1 MQLTLKHLVPGA
13 LAAALA
19 LTTVASTARAQ
30 SYAPPPG
37 TTPGGF
43 APPSDSFAPR
53 SAPPDATSSPPPA
66 GRSLDPLLPTGITT
80 AAVGSIF
87 LVFGASEMDT
97 ASGGTS
103 STCGLSGCAEVDYP
117 GSEAPVGEMLLTGG
131 GIMAAG
137 GAGMLVYALA
147 EPPAR
152 ATAGRARIAAGA
164 MGLSLGAGTAVMG
177 LMEATSEVP
186 GGAGAGI
193 VVSGIVT
200 SAISAPILVWGA
212 QTLDEGGADDVY
224 RSDGRIIAGSI
235 LTGTGIGFATAT
247 AAVVGASAACR
258 GSFCGAGYIFAL
270 VPLGGAAACL
280 GTGIPL
286 FAGGASTES
295 AAAMPEVAVGAGGV
309 QLGWRFQ

>member
-1 MQLTLKHLVPGA
+1 MQQTLEHLVLGA
-13 LAAALA
+13 LGAALA
-19 LTTVASTARAQ
+19 VTTVTSTARAQ

-37 TTPGGF
+37 GF
-43 APPSDSFAPR
+43 APPAESFAPR
-53 SAPPDATSSPPPA
+53 GAPPDATSSTPPA

-87 LVFGASEMDT
+87 LVFGASELDR
-97 ASGGTS
+97 ASGVTNS
-103 STCGLSGCAEVDYP
+103 ACGLSGCVEVDYQ
-117 GSEAPVGEMLLTGG
+117 GSETPVGEMLVTGG

-177 LMEATSEVP
+177 LMEATSDRP
-186 GGAGAGI
+186 GGAGVGI

-200 SAISAPILVWGA
+200 STISAPILVWGA
-212 QTLDEGGADDVY
+212 QTLDEGDADDVY
-224 RSDGRIIAGSI
+224 ESDGRIIAGSI
-235 LTGTGIGFATAT
+235 LTGTGIGFGTAT
-247 AAVVGASAACR
+247 AALVGASASCK
-258 GSFCGAGYIFAL
+258 GSFCAFGYIFAL

-286 FAGGASTES
+286 FVGGASTGS
-295 AAAMPEVAVGAGGV
+295 ASAMPEVAVGAGDV

>member
-1 MQLTLKHLVPGA
+1 MQPTRKHLILGA
-13 LAAALA
+13 VGAGLA
-19 LTTVASTARAQ
+19 LTAVVPTASAQ
-30 SYAPPPG
+30 SYAPPQG
-37 TTPGGF
+37 ATPGSF
-43 APPSDSFAPR
+43 APPADSFAPR
-53 SAPPDATSSPPPA
+53 PAPPDATTSPPPA

-87 LVFGASEMDT
+87 LVFGATELDR
-97 ASGGTS
+97 ASGETS
-103 STCGLSGCAEVDYP
+103 SACGLSGCVEVDFSY
-117 GSEAPVGEMLLTGG
+117 SETPVGEMLLTGG

-147 EPPAR
+147 EPPRR

-177 LMEATSEVP
+177 AMEATSDVP

-193 VVSGIVT
+193 LVSGIIT

-212 QTLDEGGADDVY
+212 QTIDEGNADDVY
-224 RSDGRIIAGSI
+224 DSEGRIVAGSI
-235 LTGTGIGFATAT
+235 LTATGIGFGTLT
-247 AAVVGASAACR
+247 AATLGASTACN
-258 GSFCGAGYIFAL
+258 GSFCAFGYIFSL

-286 FAGGASTES
+286 FAGGAST
-295 AAAMPEVAVGAGGV
+295 APARAMPEVAVGAGDV
-309 QLGWRFQ
+309 QLSWRFQ